1 MSRMMSVT
9 DELMVYIDKVG
20 VREHPALARCR
31 EETAELPMALMQ
43 IGADQGA
50 IMSLLAK
57 IMGATRYLE
66 VGTFTGY
73 SALAVALALP
83 SNGRVVACDVS
94 KEFTDRAR
102 TYWKMAGVEDKID
115 LRLGPAK
122 ATLDAMIA
130 A

>member
-83 SNGRVVACDVS
+83 SNGRSAKTSTTEYSSV
-94 KEFTDRAR
+94 R
-102 TYWKMAGVEDKID
+102 TMPPSYVRHSLAHTSHSPGY
-115 LRLGPAK
+115 G
-122 ATLDAMIA
+122 
-130 A
+130 